1 MRVLTLREPWASLI
15 AYGPKRIE
23 TRSWHSS
30 YRGPL
35 YIHAGAAGI
44 DKKDPHIRALMELLP
59 GREPSYGLVL
69 CRCTLTDC
77 LPMDEA
83 FLSGLT
89 DPVERLCGQY
99 GPGRWAWVLKDVEA
113 LDAPFPAKGKLGIW
127 TLNRPASV

>member
-23 TRSWHSS
+23 TRSRRSS

-35 YIHAGAAGI
+35 YIHAGAAAA
-44 DKKDPHIRALMELLP
+44 DREDPHIRALMDLLP

-69 CRCTLTDC
+69 CRCILTDC

-89 DPVERLCGQY
+89 DPTERLCGQY
-99 GPGRWAWVLKDVEA
+99 GPGRWAWLLKDVEP
-113 LDAPFPAKGKLGIW
+113 LEAPFPAKGKLGLW
-127 TLNRPASV
+127 RLE